1 MNCIEIILPRICL
14 GCKKSRALNHLL
26 CYQCLSTLIPTHFSS
41 TEKHPMRI
49 ALDAPKDAQIE
60 AVSAAYYHIASSK
73 PSSSLLSALKYRG
86 MPRIATDLFLLC
98 KDSQEAF
105 LFDSDIDC
113 VVPVPM
119 HPLKKWKRGYN
130 QAEKLSSQIA
140 KHFNLSHQPKLL
152 KKAALYGSQ
161 VKRNAKERTSS
172 NTSIRLNK
180 LGDFEARHLLLI
192 DDVITTGATLNH
204 CIEALSKIPDIKIS
218 VFTIFY
224 TPSRASHNVVTL

>member
-1 MNCIEIILPRICL
+1 
-14 GCKKSRALNHLL
+14 
-26 CYQCLSTLIPTHFSS
+26 
-41 TEKHPMRI
+41 MRI
-49 ALDAPKDAQIE
+49 ALDAPKDVQIE
-60 AVSAAYYHIASSK
+60 TVSAAYYHIASSK

-86 MPRIATDLFLLC
+86 MPSIATDLFLLC
-98 KDSQEAF
+98 KDSLEAF

-140 KHFNLSHQPKLL
+140 KDFNLSHQPKLL

-172 NTSIRLNK
+172 NTSIRLDK

-218 VFTIFY
+218 VFTIFC

>member
-1 MNCIEIILPRICL
+1 
-14 GCKKSRALNHLL
+14 
-26 CYQCLSTLIPTHFSS
+26 
-41 TEKHPMRI
+41 MRI
-49 ALDAPKDAQIE
+49 ALNAPTDAQIK
-60 AVSAAYYHIASSK
+60 AVSAVYYHIASE

-86 MPRIATDLFLLC
+86 MPSIATDLFLLC
-98 KDSQEAF
+98 KDSLKDF

-130 QAEKLSSQIA
+130 QAEALSFQIA
-140 KHFNLSHQPKLL
+140 KHFNLSHQPTLL
-152 KKAALYGSQ
+152 KKGALYRSQ
-161 VKRNAKERTSS
+161 VKRKAKERTSS
-172 NTSIRLNK
+172 NSSIRLDK
-180 LGDFEARHLLLI
+180 LGDFKAKHLLLI
-192 DDVITTGATLNH
+192 NDVITTGATLNH